1 MKTLLKLPEAAD
13 QVINE
18 YSKLPLGGKEIVC
31 PYHINNR
38 KERVGLRALVG
49 KGDPGEI
56 VKEVKVW
63 AKLKDF
69 DLYKANADQIREFM
83 VDRSIGIDCSGFV
96 VHLLGYILKTKRKKR
111 LWQYIKFPDKSLLGR
126 IRRVFRPIENLG
138 ANTLTNLDNCI
149 EIKDINK
156 ILPGDLIRSKGLVKN
171 SHHIIIIYSVLKNGD
186 KVEEIDY
193 VHSRMHYGNNNGIAF
208 GKIKIVDPKLPL
220 EKQKWDEVQDGKN
233 WTLDGYLKDLPD
245 NGIRR
250 LKAFKVDYVSQE
262 VK

>member
-1 MKTLLKLPEAAD
+1 MKTKLKLPESAD

-18 YSKLPLGGKEIVC
+18 YLKLPLGGKEVAC
-31 PYHINNR
+31 PYHINKR

-69 DLYKANADQIREFM
+69 DLFKATSDQIREFM

-96 VHLLGYILKTKRKKR
+96 VHLLGFILKSEKKKR
-111 LWQYIKFPDKSLLGR
+111 LWQYMKFPDNSLIGV
-126 IRRVFRPIENLG
+126 IRRSFRPIENLG
-138 ANTLTNLDNCI
+138 ANTLTNLENCI
-149 EIKDINK
+149 EVKDINK
-156 ILPGDLIRSKGLVKN
+156 VLPGDLIRSKGLVKN
-171 SHHIIIIYSVLKNGD
+171 SHHVIIIYSVLKEGN
-186 KVEEIDY
+186 KVKEIEY

-208 GKIKIVDPKLPL
+208 AKIIITDDKLPL
-220 EKQKWDEVQDGKN
+220 EKQKWTEVQDGKN
-233 WTLDGYLKDLPD
+233 WTLEGFLKDRSD

-250 LKAFKVDYVSQE
+250 FKSFKINYLTEQI
-262 VK
+262 

>member
-1 MKTLLKLPEAAD
+1 MKTKLKLSESAD

-18 YSKLPLGGKEIVC
+18 YLKLPIGGKEVVC
-31 PYHINNR
+31 PYHINKR

-69 DLYKANADQIREFM
+69 DLFKATPDQIRQFM
-83 VDRSIGIDCSGFV
+83 VDRSIGIDCSGFI
-96 VHLLGYILKTKRKKR
+96 VHLLGYILKTERKKR
-111 LWQYIKFPDKSLLGR
+111 LWQYMKFSDNSLIAR
-126 IRRVFRPIENLG
+126 VRRSFRPIENLG

-149 EIKDINK
+149 EVKDINK
-156 ILPGDLIRSKGLVKN
+156 VLPGDLIRSKGLVKN
-171 SHHIIIIYSVLKNGD
+171 SHHVIIVYSVTKDGE
-186 KVEEIDY
+186 KVSEIEY

-208 GKIKIVDPKLPL
+208 GKILISDTKLPL
-220 EKQKWDEVQDGKN
+220 EKQKWTEVQEGKN
-233 WTLDGYLKDLPD
+233 WTLDGFLKDRPD

-250 LKAFKVDYVSQE
+250 IKAFNIPYLTEQI
-262 VK
+262 